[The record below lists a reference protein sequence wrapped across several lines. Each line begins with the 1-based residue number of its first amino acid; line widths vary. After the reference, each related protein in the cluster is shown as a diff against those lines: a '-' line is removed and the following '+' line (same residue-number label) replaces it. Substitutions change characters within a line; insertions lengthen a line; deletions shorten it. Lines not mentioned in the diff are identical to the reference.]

1 MDFNNITLDELD
13 AMAMGDLKEVAK
25 YYDIKIGNIGENKL
39 REKIKDVIKDKSNTD
54 VIAED
59 FDDDLVAD
67 DTDKIVESEEIETKS
82 ESLSDTLKSISDG
95 IDDLD
100 ESSGDKVD
108 EIVDLPGDTIIPVKS
123 MTFGRLNYISRQT
136 GAAYWWQN
144 IGDVTNMS
152 VSALIEMNNYN
163 RDYLR
168 QPMVILLDERAV
180 KYFRLKEIYEN
191 VAKINNLK
199 ALFKKDINTITVTIE
214 SALKVGMRDI
224 LIAKVRTMYKNGALK
239 DINIIRLLER
249 KLQFDLSDDVQN

>member
-13 AMAMGDLKEVAK
+13 AMAMDDLKEVAK

-39 REKIKDVIKDKSNTD
+39 REKIKDVIKDKSNID

-82 ESLSDTLKSISDG
+82 ESLSDTLKFISDG

-180 KYFRLKEIYEN
+180 KYFRLK
-191 VAKINNLK
+191 
-199 ALFKKDINTITVTIE
+199 
-214 SALKVGMRDI
+214 
-224 LIAKVRTMYKNGALK
+224 
-239 DINIIRLLER
+239 
-249 KLQFDLSDDVQN
+249 